1 MAGMEGLAGFLLAA
15 FALTGSPGPATL
27 SLTATGAAFGARR
40 GVGYLAGI
48 VVGMVVVM
56 AVVASGLIGLAM
68 AVPGVT
74 PVVTVLAVAYFL
86 YLAWRIATAPPIG
99 EAHRERRPPS
109 FVAGLLLSLANP
121 KGYAAMAALYSG
133 FDLGIPT
140 KMTLLT
146 AIMVLVNVVWLL
158 AGASLTRF
166 FREPRTNRAINIA
179 FAVLL
184 VASTL
189 SVVR

>member
-1 MAGMEGLAGFLLAA
+1 
-15 FALTGSPGPATL
+15 
-27 SLTATGAAFGARR
+27 
-40 GVGYLAGI
+40 
-48 VVGMVVVM
+48 
-56 AVVASGLIGLAM
+56 
-68 AVPGVT
+68 
-74 PVVTVLAVAYFL
+74 
-86 YLAWRIATAPPIG
+86 
-99 EAHRERRPPS
+99 
-109 FVAGLLLSLANP
+109 
-121 KGYAAMAALYSG
+121 MAALYSG
-133 FDLGIPT
+133 FELGIPT

-146 AIMVLVNVVWLL
+146 AIMVMVNVVWLL

>member
-1 MAGMEGLAGFLLAA
+1 MEGLAGFLFAA

-40 GVGYLAGI
+40 GAGYLVGI
-48 VVGMVVVM
+48 VAGMVVVM
-56 AVVASGLIGLAM
+56 AIVASGLIGLAL

-74 PVVTVLAVAYFL
+74 PVVTVLAAAYFL

-99 EAHRERRPPS
+99 ETDRERRAPS
-109 FVAGLLLSLANP
+109 FTAGLLLSLANP

-133 FDLGIPT
+133 FDLGIPA

-146 AIMVLVNVVWLL
+146 AIMVAVNVVWLL

-184 VASTL
+184 VVSTI